1 MAKDTFFVQSGSL
14 YIIQGDNFVPSSS
27 ISFSIEDPVT
37 DLDSS
42 DGMFASGSVNAGIT
56 RSHIITSFHPELSAS
71 GTFEIDPDDPNSFYM
86 SGSSPNASFYLSSS
100 GRMGL
105 GTTDPL
111 ADVDIRATE
120 FQIQKQGVRQ
130 GVKVNKEGNLESF
143 NAETSA
149 AATGSEFILSYTRGG
164 TSLITSENL
173 QLILGVDSNEIDRV
187 GGATIFFNEVL
198 KPKDQD
204 KILFLLEN
212 PEKAGLSEKFLSSAN
227 VGDILGSIRWIAKS
241 GSEDTVDQ
249 RTAGEAATIQAVV
262 NASSQFGTSADLL
275 FKVADRTALEGASE
289 DLGQAAA
296 PKVALRLDG
305 SYQHQLTG
313 SLSMT
318 SDLYISSRIYHLGD
332 TDTFIAFTNDAINVT
347 AGGETMMQFVNH
359 TQDKVLIGD
368 GGDIDFRV
376 AVVGSGGVSGATP
389 ALFVEGSSGE
399 VGIGTST
406 PGEKLEVI
414 GNISASG
421 TIIALSSNIVTI
433 NGGSF

>member
-1 MAKDTFFVQSGSL
+1 
-14 YIIQGDNFVPSSS
+14 
-27 ISFSIEDPVT
+27 
-37 DLDSS
+37 
-42 DGMFASGSVNAGIT
+42 
-56 RSHIITSFHPELSAS
+56 
-71 GTFEIDPDDPNSFYM
+71 M
-86 SGSSPNASFYLSSS
+86 SGSSPSASFYLSSS

-143 NAETSA
+143 NAETAA

-173 QLILGVDSNEIDRV
+173 QLILGIDPNEIDAV

-198 KPKDQD
+198 RPKDQD
-204 KILFLLEN
+204 KILFILEN
-212 PEKAGLSEKFLSSAN
+212 PEKFGLSEKFLSSAT
-227 VGDILGSIRWIAKS
+227 VGDVLGSIRWIAKS

-262 NASSQFGTSADLL
+262 NASNTFGTSADLL
-275 FKVADRTALEGASE
+275 FKVADKTALEGASS

-305 SYQHQLTG
+305 DYQHQMTG
-313 SLSMT
+313 SLSLT
-318 SDLYISSRIYHLGD
+318 SILYTDNIISNTDSNSKITFESNKVTLFAGHASLDKLTIKNSEIVVNEDSSTYDFRAEGATDTHLFFVDAGNDKVSIGTNTVGNSLLTVDGNIEATHITASGTIVANKMIVTEITSSRITSSIIVTSGSNLFGD
-332 TDTFIAFTNDAINVT
+332 EVTDTHTFIGSIT
-347 AGGETMMQFVNH
+347 A
-359 TQDKVLIGD
+359 
-368 GGDIDFRV
+368 
-376 AVVGSGGVSGATP
+376 S
-389 ALFVEGSSGE
+389 
-399 VGIGTST
+399 
-406 PGEKLEVI
+406 
-414 GNISASG
+414 NISASG
-421 TIIALSSNIVTI
+421 TITALSSNIVTI